1 MREAYSVQ
9 NNQRTEGHYKM
20 PSDTDSTQASATA
33 EKMQDL
39 SLDKVREDICLQV
52 YNILILF

>member
-1 MREAYSVQ
+1 
-9 NNQRTEGHYKM
+9 M